1 MFTLLFGVL
10 LVVGSAVGFGLALFG
25 RRPIPQPAMTGAAA
39 SPGAGL
45 AETRPSSLRAAA
57 RSASGPTHDDA
68 PEEQGDGLTTKAV
81 PRWQRLLQ
89 RDQTAERV
97 DASDVTL
104 SGWVRVRSSLL
115 LALTVAGLAALLGVV
130 ASVLVVGIVLLV
142 T

>member
-25 RRPIPQPAMTGAAA
+25 RRPIPQPAMATAAA
-39 SPGAGL
+39 PLGAGP
-45 AETRPSSLRAAA
+45 AETRPSSRQAGA
-57 RSASGPTHDDA
+57 RGEDDRVLEA
-68 PEEQGDGLTTKAV
+68 PDDGLTTKSV

-104 SGWVRVRSSLL
+104 SGWVRLRSSLL

-130 ASVLVVGIVLLV
+130 ASVLVVGVVLLV

>member
-1 MFTLLFGVL
+1 M
-10 LVVGSAVGFGLALFG
+10 VVGSAVGFGLALFG
-25 RRPIPQPAMTGAAA
+25 RRPIPQPAMTGAVAA
-39 SPGAGL
+39 SGAGL
-45 AETRPSSLRAAA
+45 AETRPSSLRAPA
-57 RSASGPTHDDA
+57 RTASDPNDDPA
-68 PEEQGDGLTTKAV
+68 EEQGDGLTTKAV
-81 PRWQRLLQ
+81 PRWQRVLQ

-130 ASVLVVGIVLLV
+130 ASVLVVGVVLLV